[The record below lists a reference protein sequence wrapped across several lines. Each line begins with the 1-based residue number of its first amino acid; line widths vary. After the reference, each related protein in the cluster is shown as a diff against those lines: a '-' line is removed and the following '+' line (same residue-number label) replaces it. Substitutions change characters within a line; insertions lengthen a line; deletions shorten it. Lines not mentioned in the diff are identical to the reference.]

1 MNFPCFFIKIVPWIS
16 LIILISRWVTTL
28 TTIAAYLYQVIIME
42 ESALWQWGALFQVI
56 NFSLPSLLQLGE
68 ILKNNS

>member
-1 MNFPCFFIKIVPWIS
+1 MNFPGFFIKIVPWIS
-16 LIILISRWVTTL
+16 LIILISRWVATL

-42 ESALWQWGALFQVI
+42 ESALWRWGALFQVI

-68 ILKNNS
+68 ILTNNS